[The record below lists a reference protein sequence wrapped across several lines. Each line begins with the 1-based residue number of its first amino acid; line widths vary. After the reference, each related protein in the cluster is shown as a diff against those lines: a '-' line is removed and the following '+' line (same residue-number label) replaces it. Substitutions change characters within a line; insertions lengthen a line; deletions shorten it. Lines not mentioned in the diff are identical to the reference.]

1 MGVRLETDFDAF
13 FGREDAA
20 AQLQH
25 WREEI
30 ASTVLGVP
38 ASEIQLGRI
47 RRGSLDL
54 EFVVEGISAEELQ
67 QRLDREADR
76 LRALF
81 QEPVLEVRV
90 DGSSGV
96 EPGDSRR
103 QVEHPPGPSGPQGG
117 QGPVPALRSPG
128 PAQPLGA
135 GGAGSAGP
143 AGPGG
148 PVFRRPPPSSPR
160 EQLEARI
167 RAAEAEYGFDLSVQ
181 ERLALDAGP
190 VRLAERL
197 PDTSPPKL
205 QNVRDRDLYR
215 LNHPTNAEGPR
226 FLMRD
231 SYWDQ
236 RQGERIREQPEAMFR
251 RGLLK
256 EHEQVLPFRAKPV
269 PVGVLTP
276 RMQARR
282 SRSAEGPRGVAVL
295 RDREEPPFR
304 ARPVPWR
311 VSTPMYEQLLL
322 EEREARHT
330 RCRSRSL
337 ELLRSASLPPR
348 MEALRRLEQERGQ
361 GSRSPGR
368 AGPWHGEA
376 YSARRWLAS
385 EAQQASRDSA
395 GRKLGLG
402 PEYGYTAPAGA
413 AAKGDG
419 VGPAAARGSPMLRAA
434 RHSASAPRRPEPR
447 TTAVTE
453 VPDFAARHE
462 HMQQQLERRK
472 YLNRYVTQPE
482 PFVFFTPS
490 RSETRQPPMLKDPGE
505 DWRYHRRAAGRS
517 QSQGATEARDRRPV
531 RVTGADIKQR
541 STQKVLSSQLATMRR
556 LQEKREKEQRERE
569 ELEQAQAV
577 DEEMK
582 ERVKQAVGPIEP
594 MAKKIERMVDDKRRG
609 LQRVQSQKR
618 KDIDMMLQ
626 RANNRPLLMQQADTV
641 ERARRRALF
650 RVRNALRQAGVRD
663 VKRHF
668 GEEELDEL
676 DRGDAAAGIKEDE
689 EYADDFS

>member
-13 FGREDAA
+13 FEREDAA

-30 ASTVLGVP
+30 ASTVLGLP

-54 EFVVEGISAEELQ
+54 EFVVEGISAQELQ

-90 DGSSGV
+90 DGSSGA
-96 EPGDSRR
+96 EPGGDSRP
-103 QVEHPPGPSGPQGG
+103 QVGQPGPGPQGPGG
-117 QGPVPALRSPG
+117 QGGHGPVPALRSPV
-128 PAQPLGA
+128 L
-135 GGAGSAGP
+135 
-143 AGPGG
+143 
-148 PVFRRPPPSSPR
+148 RRPPASSPR

-205 QNVRDRDLYR
+205 QTLRDRDLHR
-215 LNHPTNAEGPR
+215 LNHPTSAEGPR

-256 EHEQVLPFRAKPV
+256 EEFQVLPFRAKPV

-276 RMQARR
+276 RMQGRR

-368 AGPWHGEA
+368 AGPWHGEP

-402 PEYGYTAPAGA
+402 PEYGYTSPA
-413 AAKGDG
+413 
-419 VGPAAARGSPMLRAA
+419 VAARGDVGTAASRGSPLPRSGAA
-434 RHSASAPRRPEPR
+434 RPRSASAPRRPEPR
-447 TTAVTE
+447 TTTAVTE

-490 RSETRQPPMLKDPGE
+490 RSETRQPPMPKDPGE
-505 DWRYHRRAAGRS
+505 DWRYHRRAAGRP
-517 QSQGATEARDRRPV
+517 QSQGTTEARGRRAV
-531 RVTGADIKQR
+531 RATGADIKQR

-663 VKRHF
+663 VNRHF

-689 EYADDFS
+689 EYPDDFS